1 MKVQIEIEIP
11 DGHEL
16 VSHRLNSICDNISHG
31 LEERAYYVYSRPA
44 KPFVIL
50 GKPADWPEWLTADYV
65 AKDKNEKVF
74 GYVVGQP
81 YQRIDQWES
90 QEGNSQMLSEFTAID
105 IPGDWTQSL
114 RENPNHKNKE
124 ASK

>member
-1 MKVQIEIEIP
+1 MKVQIEVEIP

-44 KPFVIL
+44 KPFVIN

-65 AKDKNEKVF
+65 AKDKNGNVF
-74 GYVVGQP
+74 GYVGGQP
-81 YQRIDQWES
+81 HQGIDQWDS
-90 QEGNSQMLSEFTAID
+90 LGFSQMISEFTAID
-105 IPGDWTQSL
+105 IPGDWTQSK
-114 RENPNHKNKE
+114 RENPNRKK
-124 ASK
+124 